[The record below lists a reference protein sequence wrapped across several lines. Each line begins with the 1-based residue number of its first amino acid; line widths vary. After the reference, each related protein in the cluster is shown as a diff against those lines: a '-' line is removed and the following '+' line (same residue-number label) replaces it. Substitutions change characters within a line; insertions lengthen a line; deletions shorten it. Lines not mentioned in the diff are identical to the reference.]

1 MTNFHILIKDNFFE
15 KDLLHKLQ
23 INVMQ
28 LKFDAQSSG
37 FFRKGKGLKHTN
49 YDNKNHTWFS
59 VPVEE
64 DVEKIIEDKCIK
76 LFNKK
81 LKLNFCFY
89 TILGKAHPMPH
100 CDLKETC
107 HYQAVIYIKG
117 NKELNKG
124 TGFYSKDE
132 SGLELNTHVGF
143 NENRVTIWDSNTWHT
158 PLNFASDDTT
168 RRYSII
174 CQFEKL
180 R

>member
-15 KDLLHKLQ
+15 KDLLNKLQ

-37 FFRKGKGLKHTN
+37 FFRKGKGLKNTN

-59 VPVEE
+59 VPVEK

-100 CDLKETC
+100 CDLKKN
-107 HYQAVIYIKG
+107 A
-117 NKELNKG
+117 KELDQLS
-124 TGFYSKDE
+124 FDR
-132 SGLELNTHVGF
+132 L
-143 NENRVTIWDSNTWHT
+143 DSIVISAIKNPPHQTYI
-158 PLNFASDDTT
+158 P
-168 RRYSII
+168 
-174 CQFEKL
+174 
-180 R
+180 